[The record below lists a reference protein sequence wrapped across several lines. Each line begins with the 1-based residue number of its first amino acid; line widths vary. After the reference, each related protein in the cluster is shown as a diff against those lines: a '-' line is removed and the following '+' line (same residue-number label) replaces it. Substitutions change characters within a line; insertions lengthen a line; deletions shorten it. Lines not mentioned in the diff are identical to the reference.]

1 MIRAPAPHVEMN
13 PMRVLQVIDSLS
25 LGGAEVLVKDVA
37 PRLRNRGVDCEVAVL
52 CSRSSP
58 LESALQAAGV
68 PLHTTGVRKL
78 YSLRQV
84 LPLARLIQNYDIVHV
99 HLFPAQ
105 LWAVLARKRL
115 GDRIPLVT
123 TEHGTS
129 NSRRRNWLRPF
140 DAWMYPHYDC
150 IACNSEATSEEL
162 IRWCPRIAPKVRVV
176 PNGIPLEE
184 FETADPADLPRTA
197 PDMVRLVFVGRFE
210 PPKDHGTILRALRT
224 VPNAQLLLVGDG
236 RLRPQ
241 IETLARSLGVAE
253 RVIFLGRRND
263 VARILKASD
272 IYVHST
278 AFDAFGIAAC
288 EAMAAGLPVI
298 ASNVPGLAQVV
309 EGAGI
314 LFPAGDDRALAREIK
329 NLIAS
334 PNRRRQMGQASR
346 ERARAFNIEATV
358 EGYLELY
365 REVLD
370 LRS

>member
-1 MIRAPAPHVEMN
+1 MHI
-13 PMRVLQVIDSLS
+13 LQVIDSLA

-52 CSRSSP
+52 CLLSSP

-68 PLHTTGVRKL
+68 PLHTTGVNKV

-84 LPLARLIQNYDIVHV
+84 RPLAGLIQNYDVVHV

-105 LWAVLARKRL
+105 LWAVLALKRL
-115 GDRIPLVT
+115 GHRIPLVT

-140 DAWMYPHYDC
+140 DAWMYPHYEC
-150 IACNSEATSEEL
+150 VACNSEATSQEL

-176 PNGIPLEE
+176 PNGIPLDE
-184 FETADPADLPRTA
+184 FETAVPADLPRTA
-197 PDMVRLVFVGRFE
+197 HNMVRLVFVGRFE
-210 PPKDHGTILRALRT
+210 PPKDHGTILRALSS

-253 RVIFLGRRND
+253 RVVFLGRRND

-298 ASNVPGLAQVV
+298 ASDVPGLAQVV

-314 LFPAGDDRALAREIK
+314 LFPAGDDHALAHEIQT
-329 NLIAS
+329 LIAS
-334 PNRRRQMGQASR
+334 PDRRRQMSEAGRQ
-346 ERARAFNIEATV
+346 RARCFSIEKTV
-358 EGYLELY
+358 DGYIEMYESVLQGSTRSLL
-365 REVLD
+365 RE
-370 LRS
+370 